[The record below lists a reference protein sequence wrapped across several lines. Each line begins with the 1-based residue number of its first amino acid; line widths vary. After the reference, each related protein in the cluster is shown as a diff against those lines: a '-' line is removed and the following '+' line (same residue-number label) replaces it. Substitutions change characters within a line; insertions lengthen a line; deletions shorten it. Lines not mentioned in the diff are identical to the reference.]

1 MDTHTLSLS
10 LFLPLRHAPIFP
22 LIPTL
27 NSGATFPTII
37 HSHTHTHTLFAIH
50 AHALSRSL
58 YNLNTHTHARAR
70 VDLQPTLSV
79 IRRLHPPFVLSTG
92 QLDGRSGREREGG
105 GGGRQW
111 RRGWQGGWTLY
122 SRPVQHQ
129 YLPPRDLNIVFQ
141 EWSKKQKNAAKREVG
156 AAASPK

>member
-10 LFLPLRHAPIFP
+10 LFLPHRHAPIFP

-37 HSHTHTHTLFAIH
+37 HSHTHTLCHTRKCSLSISLQPEH
-50 AHALSRSL
+50 AH
-58 YNLNTHTHARAR
+58 THTHARAR

-141 EWSKKQKNAAKREVG
+141 EASKKQKNAAKREVG
-156 AAASPK
+156 AASPK